1 MPGQTIQTILMG
13 ATFRIDALSDLPA
26 SLFIL
31 LLGGATLRAVA
42 WDKGV
47 IAIQMP
53 CYSKR

>member
-1 MPGQTIQTILMG
+1 VPGQTIQTILMG

-31 LLGGATLRAVA
+31 LLGGATLRVLA
-42 WDKGV
+42 WDKDV